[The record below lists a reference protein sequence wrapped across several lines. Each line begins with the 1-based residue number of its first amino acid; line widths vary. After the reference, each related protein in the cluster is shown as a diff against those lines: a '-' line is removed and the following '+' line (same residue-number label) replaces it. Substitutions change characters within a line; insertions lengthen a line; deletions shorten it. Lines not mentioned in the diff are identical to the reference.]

1 MEQQLY
7 WRDYTG
13 DLYKVTG
20 WKPEQDSVRM
30 GVDYHAAAVEPV
42 GHNGC
47 IHTTIQ
53 PMKEFFFFDE
63 EDGKEIYPYRRGN
76 LR

>member
-42 GHNGC
+42 GHSGC
-47 IHTTIQ
+47 IHTVIE
-53 PMKEFFFFDE
+53 PMSDFFRFENGE
-63 EDGKEIYPYRRGN
+63 EVH
-76 LR
+76 L

>member
-7 WRDYTG
+7 WRDFQNG

-42 GHNGC
+42 TNGC
-47 IHTTIQ
+47 IHTVIQ
-53 PMKEFFFFDE
+53 RMTDFFFFG